1 MNYAIAS
8 CVFLSALISNKTMA
22 ASTSIDSVDQKTKVI
37 SAKLTSR
44 FHSAGFFYFGGKVAE
59 YHPAFDLHFNL
70 ETKFLGYTFFKAFD
84 LQDIHS
90 SFNFALAGVYK
101 NIQAGKK
108 LRFTPQLIILIEQPH
123 KIVDEGSDVGGT
135 LTTALKLTDRITFE
149 ETFIL
154 FNVLFETKHMD
165 IINRFRL
172 LYSEGHLDLIFTG
185 WHNHSFPD
193 EDEHSTGAISVGY
206 NRIKVSDHFLLGA
219 SIMGSATIKSSN
231 REEVPERK
239 GIICSVTATLW

>member
-1 MNYAIAS
+1 MNYAVVS
-8 CVFLSALISNKTMA
+8 WMLLSALISTKTVA
-22 ASTSIDSVDQKTKVI
+22 ASTSIDSVEQKTKAI
-37 SAKLTSR
+37 SMKVTSR

-59 YHPAFDLHFNL
+59 YHPAFDLHFNV

-101 NIQAGKK
+101 NIPVGKK
-108 LRFTPQLIILIEQPH
+108 LKFTPQVIILIEQPH
-123 KIVDEGSDVGGT
+123 KVVDEGSDLGGT

-172 LYSEGHLDLIFTG
+172 LYSEKHLDVIFTG
-185 WHNHSFPD
+185 WHNHSFLD
-193 EDEHSTGAISVGY
+193 EDEHSTGALSLGY
-206 NRIKVSDHFLLGA
+206 NRIKVRDQFLLGL
-219 SIMGSATIKSSN
+219 SIMGSTTIKSSN

-239 GIICSVTATLW
+239 GIVCSVTATLW